1 MVACTSKKKINLRL
15 KAKVKEK
22 CVLSRQD
29 LYFQT
34 DIFRMIFQPTPMKKN
49 TLYWLSS
56 NVVQISVHY

>member
-34 DIFRMIFQPTPMKKN
+34 DIFRMIFQPTPMEK
-49 TLYWLSS
+49 T
-56 NVVQISVHY
+56 HYIDFPLM